1 VRAGVVTHAGHLTD
15 RLLGVAG
22 VHAEVFPRPYD
33 VTLMP
38 QGTVGHTPAFWLGA
52 TLGLAVQP

>member
-1 VRAGVVTHAGHLTD
+1 MHVGRLSD
-15 RLLGVAG
+15 RLLGIAG
-22 VHAEVFPRPYD
+22 IHLEAFPRPYD

-38 QGTVGHTPAFWLGA
+38 QGTVGHTPAFWVGG